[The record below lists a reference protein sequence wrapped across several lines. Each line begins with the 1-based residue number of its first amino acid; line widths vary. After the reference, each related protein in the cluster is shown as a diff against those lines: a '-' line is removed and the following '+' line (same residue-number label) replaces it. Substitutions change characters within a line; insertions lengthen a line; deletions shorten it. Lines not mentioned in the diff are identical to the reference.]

1 MADQSVQSVA
11 RFLKPKNSANLQY
24 TPTAGYHPQ
33 LGGPMRSRPH
43 NALHLDVSHS
53 GTSTLTQCDG
63 GATGVPLPI
72 SYQISSSRLQIGG
85 R

>member
-1 MADQSVQSVA
+1 
-11 RFLKPKNSANLQY
+11 
-24 TPTAGYHPQ
+24 
-33 LGGPMRSRPH
+33 MRSRPH

-72 SYQISSSRLQIGG
+72 SYQISSSLLQIGG